1 MTNPTLWMKSVWLIY
16 KRIIFLTDYL
26 AEFFNDVEG
35 PLDAAVRKLDDLS
48 TEIDDK
54 LGESTGEEDENDE
67 EIVDSGDDTKQENW

>member
-1 MTNPTLWMKSVWLIY
+1 M
-16 KRIIFLTDYL
+16 
-26 AEFFNDVEG
+26 EG

-67 EIVDSGDDTKQENW
+67 EAANSGDDDTQQN